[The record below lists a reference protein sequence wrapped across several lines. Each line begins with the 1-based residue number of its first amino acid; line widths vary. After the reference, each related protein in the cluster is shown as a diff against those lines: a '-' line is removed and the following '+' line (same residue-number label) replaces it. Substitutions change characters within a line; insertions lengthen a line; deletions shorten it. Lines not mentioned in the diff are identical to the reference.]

1 MARYAVKIT
10 AYIDARDDADA
21 ARQATVMDKGLHNPL
36 LKMSL
41 KSDGVK
47 PLGHQVDPKPQKV

>member
-1 MARYAVKIT
+1 MKYAVRIS

-21 ARQATVMDKGLHNPL
+21 ARQAQIIDKGLQNPL

-47 PLGHQVDPKPQKV
+47 PLGHVVDPKPTKV